1 MLQEM
6 SVQGLPSRTPAD
18 TRWLLSYLLC
28 QESHGLAELS
38 AWVTGLC
45 GRSGSAE
52 IALGALTRHRA
63 PGSGS
68 GGVALGKGG
77 GRVRN
82 VGRAQRLGEAS
93 ACLSVSP
100 SLSLSPFLSLP
111 PSISHSLS
119 SNGCVM
125 ATLPHRPS
133 QWGWLAVSWRS
144 GLGGTGAGPTL
155 SGAEPLARGHARG
168 AEERRQGLSPRS
180 ARPGF
185 SIPQSDFA
193 NPETLETQPLPSA
206 KRSRCCRGS

>member
-6 SVQGLPSRTPAD
+6 STQGLPSRTPAD

-68 GGVALGKGG
+68 GRVALGKGG

-100 SLSLSPFLSLP
+100 SLSLSLPLSVSVPLYF
-111 PSISHSLS
+111 SFSLIQWLCDGNAAS
-119 SNGCVM
+119 QAFPVGLVGGKL
-125 ATLPHRPS
+125 AEWPGRHRCGTHA
-133 QWGWLAVSWRS
+133 QR
-144 GLGGTGAGPTL
+144 GGA
-155 SGAEPLARGHARG
+155 AR
-168 AEERRQGLSPRS
+168 
-180 ARPGF
+180 
-185 SIPQSDFA
+185 
-193 NPETLETQPLPSA
+193 
-206 KRSRCCRGS
+206 